1 MVPFSNEL
9 NLVNSLRSCVH
20 PLKPPTENGRLKRI
34 VADLTLDNA
43 MLKEV
48 AKGNFGSPAVQ
59 VGSCGR

>member
-48 AKGNFGSPAVQ
+48 AKGNF
-59 VGSCGR
+59 